1 MASSATI
8 GTSISRRQ
16 TGTLSKY
23 DPQKGVKAI
32 DFLAMAEK
40 HFAKAKDATQLQKAI
55 RAKLEAQAEFVFWWD
70 TQAEKAQGRR
80 SDLKHRNRPVTMFQA
95 GENGLP
101 DRMTISRWRA
111 KLNDP
116 AKFEATYETICAKYP
131 KLLEF
136 ATLAHV
142 GQNTGDTEW
151 FTPPEIVEA
160 ARRVLGE
167 IDLDPASTREANI
180 VIKAKVFYTRHDD
193 GLTKP
198 WKGRVW
204 MNPPY
209 AHPLVEHFVDKL
221 AASVRAGAV
230 PAAIALVNNATET
243 AWFRVL
249 SNVASAVCFPAGRV
263 KFWHP
268 QKETAA
274 PLQGQAVL
282 YLGGPKTDQFADAYG
297 AIGEVWVKPV

>member
-209 AHPLVEHFVDKL
+209 AHPLVDISIAEFYPLVVGGDETPVFKGL
-221 AASVRAGAV
+221 AGRIKFFPNAGFREASIQIRGIKSRLAV
-230 PAAIALVNNATET
+230 PMGICCTST
-243 AWFRVL
+243 CAW
-249 SNVASAVCFPAGRV
+249 A
-263 KFWHP
+263 
-268 QKETAA
+268 
-274 PLQGQAVL
+274 
-282 YLGGPKTDQFADAYG
+282 
-297 AIGEVWVKPV
+297 